1 MSSAAQR
8 ILVIEDDLSILT
20 GLSMNLKFEGY
31 DVLQAQDGRS
41 GLQRA
46 LDERPDLLVLDV
58 MLPKMNGYEVIRELR
73 QRGRDIPVVVLSA
86 RGMEHD
92 NILGLELGA
101 DDYVVKP
108 FGVQEL
114 LARIK
119 AVLRRQQRAGEV
131 VAFGENEVDLVTKAV
146 TRAGKP
152 VELTAQELRLLE
164 YWVRH
169 PDRIFSRD
177 ELIMGAW
184 GFDYEGTART
194 VDNFVSQLRQK
205 LEIDPEHP
213 RHFLTVRGLGYR
225 FHR

>member
-1 MSSAAQR
+1 VSSAAQR

-31 DVLQAQDGRS
+31 DVLQAQDGHT

-46 LDERPDLLVLDV
+46 LDEQPDLLVLDV
-58 MLPKMNGYEVIRELR
+58 MLPKMNGYEVIKELR
-73 QRGRDIPVVVLSA
+73 QRGRDIPVVMLSA

-92 NILGLELGA
+92 KILGLELGA

-131 VAFGENEVDLVTKAV
+131 IAFGENEVDLVGKAV

-169 PDRIFSRD
+169 PDRIFSRN

-205 LEIDPEHP
+205 LEIDAENP